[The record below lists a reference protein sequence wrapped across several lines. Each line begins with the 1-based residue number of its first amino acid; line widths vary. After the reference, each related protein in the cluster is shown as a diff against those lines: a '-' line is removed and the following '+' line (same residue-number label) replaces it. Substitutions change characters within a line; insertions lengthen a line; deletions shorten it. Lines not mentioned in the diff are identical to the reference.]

1 VHWTNLVGSV
11 AMLAFAA
18 SLWRLAAG
26 QAEDEG
32 KLVGA
37 SPRMTRFR
45 ELNLKVGAV
54 FLAAMA
60 RGLFV
65 AGFR

>member
-1 VHWTNLVGSV
+1 
-11 AMLAFAA
+11 MLAFAA

-26 QAEDEG
+26 QAEDGG
-32 KLVGA
+32 KFVGA

-60 RGLFV
+60 GGLFV